1 MTNTATPTAAAP
13 IRTAATSAAL
23 TTATPTTAAPIT
35 AAPITAAPRTG
46 VLRVPG
52 AELHHEIRGQGPL
65 IALVGAPMDA
75 RPFAALADLLAVDHT
90 VLTADPRGIFRSGV
104 DDREQMSTPE
114 LRADDLARL
123 LQHLD
128 AGPAVVLGSSGG
140 AVTALA
146 LTQAR
151 PELVSTVIAHEAP
164 LEELLED
171 RAELH
176 ARTEAMV
183 MRYLD
188 GDVVGGWEQ
197 FFTDAGIE
205 VPPGMVAQM
214 FGGERDPQ
222 VVADEHYWFAR
233 EMQASTWWRPDL
245 PVLRSSPVR
254 VVLGVGEESS
264 GQACDRAS
272 RALGA
277 LIDADPVLFPGD
289 HTGFTAD
296 PAAFAARLRDVLG
309 GR

>member
-1 MTNTATPTAAAP
+1 MTNTATPT
-13 IRTAATSAAL
+13 
-23 TTATPTTAAPIT
+23 PTTTPS
-35 AAPITAAPRTG
+35 TAAPRTG
-46 VLRVPG
+46 TLRVPG
-52 AELHHEIRGQGPL
+52 ADLHHEIRGQGPL

-104 DDREQMSTPE
+104 DDREQVSTPE

-123 LQHLD
+123 LQHVD

-151 PELVSTVIAHEAP
+151 PDLVSTVIAHEAP

-183 MRYLD
+183 THYLV
-188 GDVVGGWEQ
+188 GDVVGAWEQ

-222 VVADEHYWFAR
+222 VVADEHYWFAH
-233 EMQASTWWRPDL
+233 EMRASTWWMPDPTL
-245 PVLRSSPVR
+245 LRGSPVCL
-254 VVLGVGEESS
+254 VLGIGEESA
-264 GQACDRAS
+264 GQSCDRAC

-277 LIDADPVLFPGD
+277 LIGVVPVSFPGD
-289 HTGFTAD
+289 HTGFVDQPAVFAD
-296 PAAFAARLRDVLG
+296 RLRDVL
-309 GR
+309 RES